1 MRLIAARIWNEPAVA
16 IGFATS
22 AALVVALI
30 VTKGIDGITA
40 EQIGAALLPLV
51 TSLGI
56 RQVVSPAYAPD
67 RSVPP
72 DEGNANAERSGE

>member
-1 MRLIAARIWNEPAVA
+1 MRLIIERIWNEPAVA
-16 IGFATS
+16 IGFAVS
-22 AALVVALI
+22 AALVIALAATQGI
-30 VTKGIDGITA
+30 AGVTT
-40 EQIGAALLPLV
+40 EQLGGALLPLA

-67 RSVPP
+67 KSVPP